1 MATPRQLA
9 QYFTPAPVVRLAFD
23 LLEWLEPGLRAGRL
37 VDPSCG
43 AGAFLLGARD
53 AGFPPAQLYGL
64 DLDPALV
71 PVWREAGLMG
81 PAGAHLALTDGLAG
95 GGQGQFDFVAG
106 NPPFAGSLPLA
117 EPLQGRFHYGRLVRT
132 RQQPPALPRELW
144 FLERSLQL
152 LRPGG
157 VLALVLPEGI
167 FANRR
172 WEAVRADLLQTTQV
186 EAIIGLPRSTFRA
199 SRTTV
204 KTCLLLAR
212 KQALAPGH
220 RVRLVELTAP
230 EVETGAAPLVALWE
244 REEEQAEGV
253 PWPRV

>member
-1 MATPRQLA
+1 MPTPRQLA

-23 LLEWLEPGLRAGRL
+23 LLQWLQPGLRAGRL

-53 AGFPPAQLYGL
+53 AGFRSDQLYGL

-71 PVWREAGLMG
+71 PVWREAGLVG
-81 PAGAHLALTDGLAG
+81 PQGAHLALADGLAG
-95 GGQGQFDFVAG
+95 RGLGQFDLVAG
-106 NPPFAGSLPLA
+106 NPPFAGSEALDA
-117 EPLQGRFHYGRLVRT
+117 PLQERFHYGHLVRT

-152 LRPGG
+152 LRSGG
-157 VLALVLPEGI
+157 LLALVLPEGI

-172 WEAVRADLLQTTQV
+172 WEAVRGDLLQTTQV

-199 SRTTV
+199 NRTTV

-212 KQALAPGH
+212 KQAPASGH
-220 RVRLVELTAP
+220 RVRLVELAAA
-230 EVETGAAPLVALWE
+230 EVETGAGPLLALWE
-244 REEEQAEGV
+244 RGEEHAEGV